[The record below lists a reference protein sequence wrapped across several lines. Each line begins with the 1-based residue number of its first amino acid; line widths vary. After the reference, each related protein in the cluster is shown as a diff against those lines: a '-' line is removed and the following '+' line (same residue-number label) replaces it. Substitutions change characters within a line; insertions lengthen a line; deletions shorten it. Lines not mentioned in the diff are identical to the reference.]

1 MTLVSPKKAHKYF
14 KAKMEFTTGP
24 MELDRMIKERENVNI
39 IDVRSADDYAL
50 EHIPGAINL
59 PKGRWESCSGLS
71 REAVNVVYCYS
82 EDCHLAATAAMEF
95 TGQGFSVIELEG
107 GFEGWKD
114 HNLPIE
120 VTS

>member
-1 MTLVSPKKAHKYF
+1 MTLVSPRKAHKYF

-24 MELDRMIKERENVNI
+24 VELDRMIKEHENVNI
-39 IDVRSADDYAL
+39 IDVRSPDDYSL

-59 PKGRWESCSGLS
+59 PKGRWSSCSGLS

-95 TGQGFSVIELEG
+95 TDQGFSVIELEG

>member
-1 MTLVSPKKAHKYF
+1 MTLVSPRKAHKYF

-24 MELDRMIKERENVNI
+24 VELDRMIKEHENVNI

-59 PKGRWESCSGLS
+59 PKARWASCSGLS
-71 REAVNVVYCYS
+71 RQAVNVVYCYS
-82 EDCHLAATAAMEF
+82 EDCHLAAAAAMEF
-95 TGQGFSVIELEG
+95 SDQGFSVTELEG

>member
-1 MTLVSPKKAHKYF
+1 MTLVSPRKAHKYF

-24 MELDRMIKERENVNI
+24 VELDRMIKEHENVNI

-50 EHIPGAINL
+50 EHIPGSINL
-59 PKGRWESCSGLS
+59 GKGRWSSCSGLS
-71 REAVNVVYCYS
+71 RQAVNVVYCYS
-82 EDCHLAATAAMEF
+82 EDCHIAATAAMEF
-95 TGQGFSVIELEG
+95 TDQGFSVIELEG